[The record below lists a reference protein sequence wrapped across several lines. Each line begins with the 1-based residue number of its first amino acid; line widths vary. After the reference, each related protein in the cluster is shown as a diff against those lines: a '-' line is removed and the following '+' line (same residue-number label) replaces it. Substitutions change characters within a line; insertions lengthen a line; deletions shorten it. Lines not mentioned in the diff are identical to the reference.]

1 MNIATILGLILGVA
15 ALVVGYLMEGGALAS
30 LFAPTALIIVF
41 GGTIATTLVSY
52 PLNAVLKLPK
62 LALLTVISPKHRT
75 EEIIALFLKL
85 SDLARRDGLLALE
98 TEAQNIEDP
107 FIQKGVNLVI
117 DGTDSEVVEEIL
129 MNDIA
134 SMEER
139 HRVNYKVFESMGG
152 YAPTMGVLGTVMGM
166 VVVLSNLAEP
176 EHLGH
181 SIAVAF
187 LATLYGVGSA
197 NLIYLPLASKLK
209 LQSEHEAMERRMIVQ
224 GILAIQRGDNPA
236 IVGEQLTSFLSS
248 AQAKR
253 RRDADL
259 PQAA

>member
-1 MNIATILGLILGVA
+1 MNIATVVGLIVGA
-15 ALVVGYLMEGGALAS
+15 AAILVGYIMEGGNPAS
-30 LFAPTALIIVF
+30 LFAPTAVIIVF
-41 GGTIATTLVSY
+41 GGTLGTTLVSY

-62 LALLTVISPKHRT
+62 LVLLTIKSQKHRAN
-75 EEIIALFLKL
+75 EIIELFLKL

-98 TEAQNIEDP
+98 AEVQSIEDP
-107 FIQKGVNLVI
+107 FIHKGIMLVI
-117 DGTDSEVVEEIL
+117 DGTDSDVVEEIL
-129 MNDIA
+129 MNDI
-134 SMEER
+134 SGMEDR
-139 HRVNYKVFESMGG
+139 HKINYKVLESMAG

-166 VVVLSNLAEP
+166 VVVLSHLAEP

-197 NLIYLPLASKLK
+197 NLVYMPLASKLK
-209 LQSEHEAMERRMIVQ
+209 LQSEHEALERRMIVQ

-236 IVGEQLTSFLSS
+236 IVGEKLSSFLSKAES
-248 AQAKR
+248 KR
-253 RRDADL
+253 HQDAEL